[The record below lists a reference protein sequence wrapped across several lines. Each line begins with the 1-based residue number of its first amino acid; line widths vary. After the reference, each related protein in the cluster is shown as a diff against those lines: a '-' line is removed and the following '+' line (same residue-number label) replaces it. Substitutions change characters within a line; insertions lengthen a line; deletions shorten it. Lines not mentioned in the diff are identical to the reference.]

1 MKTPTKLKIQQRG
14 NKNVPIEESNSK
26 KRKMVFE
33 FDVNS
38 DSSETT
44 DLLVKLL
51 QLISIYCLHDYISI
65 LFLDVCVYY
74 MCIVS
79 ITAILK
85 RRKNLL

>member
-33 FDVNS
+33 FDINS

-51 QLISIYCLHDYISI
+51 QIINIYCLYYYIST
-65 LFLDVCVYY
+65 LFLDVCV
-74 MCIVS
+74 
-79 ITAILK
+79 
-85 RRKNLL
+85 